1 LFLLR
6 NLTFEVCP
14 SRRIGSKFFGVRLG
28 CFFGEIS
35 EPGGFKMIL
44 EIFAIFLLLLLIHC
58 ASRIS
63 RLIMRRRDVL
73 YYVSKSDRTMDDEL
87 LGNFSP

>member
-1 LFLLR
+1 M
-6 NLTFEVCP
+6 
-14 SRRIGSKFFGVRLG
+14 
-28 CFFGEIS
+28 S

-44 EIFAIFLLLLLIHC
+44 EILAIFLLLLLIHC

-63 RLIMRRRDVL
+63 RRIERRRVVL

-87 LGNFSP
+87 PVVGNLSS